1 MTAES
6 PGPEQYFPAV
16 QVVGVIMLADG
27 QKLPAGQGVGA
38 DMPADGQVPPAV
50 QAVHVTADAPPAENE
65 LI

>member
-16 QVVGVIMLADG
+16 QVVGAVMPADG
-27 QKLPAGQGVGA
+27 QKLPVV
-38 DMPADGQVPPAV
+38 QV
-50 QAVHVTADAPPAENE
+50 VHVTADAPPAENE